1 MNSERRITRSCSR
14 LLGRKVVV
22 GLNSQ
27 SKQIGRN
34 LFNNQSYEWKA
45 RKVLSPVQ
53 PSAVTVGGEVKGK
66 SCTKGKENRSD
77 SCKGSKTIKST
88 YLSGCVNRGGQR
100 GRRNNLFDDEHGRD
114 GKTDDSCKQKE
125 GNVERRITR
134 SVSKTDDSCKKKDG
148 YVERRITLSVSKTD
162 DSCKQ
167 KDGNVERRITRSV
180 SKQVGL
186 NCQTMLR
193 RSTRMSSTGSVSY
206 IKTEPRMTIQ
216 CGSVLSACVIE
227 DEKKDSKDIKAKE
240 KKSDDCAEVDIQG
253 RRESKLTGVKRRR
266 KQDVLQGN
274 SQGWT
279 KEQEVALHK
288 AYFSA
293 KPSPHFW
300 KKVAKLV
307 PGKSAQECFDKA
319 HSDNQTPLS
328 SKSSSRAKKQNLPSN
343 LVSGSELFKYVET
356 KRKRPCK
363 SKCKSRV
370 ARKTVRQLLQKY
382 CHVNQDNEADLFAVL
397 EPSVNYSA
405 EALQLNAVQLT
416 PKQLQRSPDSSKSWD
431 RSSSGR
437 KNHLSRFSN
446 RSASPLTSPPVL
458 KKVKNMALHEKYI
471 DQLHIRENKRTVAFS
486 RCLKS
491 ARNQLDRKE
500 NSVNSVHVKD
510 IIKAAKDALV
520 FDAKDAIDKFQQSQA
535 NTTEGVSDS
544 EEFLYSDN
552 DEDEAVL

>member
-1 MNSERRITRSCSR
+1 MNLERRITRSCSR
-14 LLGRKVVV
+14 LLGREVVV

-34 LFNNQSYEWKA
+34 LFNNQGCEPKA
-45 RKVLSPVQ
+45 RKVLCPMQ
-53 PSAVTVGGEVKGK
+53 RSAVAVRGEVKGK
-66 SCTKGKENRSD
+66 SCGKGKENRSD
-77 SCKGSKTIKST
+77 SCKGSKTIRSISL
-88 YLSGCVNRGGQR
+88 YGCVNRGCRR
-100 GRRNNLFDDEHGRD
+100 GRRNNLVDDEHGRD
-114 GKTDDSCKQKE
+114 GE
-125 GNVERRITR
+125 
-134 SVSKTDDSCKKKDG
+134 TDDSCKKKDG
-148 YVERRITLSVSKTD
+148 NVERGITRSVSKTD

-193 RSTRMSSTGSVSY
+193 RSTRMSSTCSGSY

-216 CGSVLSACVIE
+216 FGSVLSACVLE
-227 DEKKDSKDIKAKE
+227 DEKKNSKDIKAKE
-240 KKSDDCAEVDIQG
+240 KKSDDCAEVNIPG

-266 KQDVLQGN
+266 KQDELQGN

-288 AYFSA
+288 AYFTA

-307 PGKSAQECFDKA
+307 PGKCAQECFDKV
-319 HSDNQTPLS
+319 HSDNQTPLC
-328 SKSSSRAKKQNLPSN
+328 SKSSSRAKKQNSPSD
-343 LVSGSELFKYVET
+343 LVSGSELFKNVET
-356 KRKRPCK
+356 KSKRPCK
-363 SKCKSRV
+363 NKCKSRV

-416 PKQLQRSPDSSKSWD
+416 PKQLLRSPDSSSKSWD

-491 ARNQLDRKE
+491 ARNQLDRKK
-500 NSVNSVHVKD
+500 NSVHVKD

-520 FDAKDAIDKFQQSQA
+520 FYAKDAIDKFQQSQA
-535 NTTEGVSDS
+535 NSMEGVSDS
-544 EEFLYSDN
+544 EEFVYSDN
-552 DEDEAVL
+552 DEEETVL